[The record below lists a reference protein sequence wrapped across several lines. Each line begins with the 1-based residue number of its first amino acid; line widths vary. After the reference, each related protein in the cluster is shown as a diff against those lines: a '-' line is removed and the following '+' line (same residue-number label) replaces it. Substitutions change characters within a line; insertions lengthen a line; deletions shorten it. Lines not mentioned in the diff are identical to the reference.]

1 LGWSYYMGYG
11 GARDEQ
17 QARQWYEKAVVAGN
31 TSAMCNLGALYV
43 ETEQPDYEQGRKWF
57 EKGAAAGDAG
67 CMRALGMVYEGGEGV
82 TVDLAEARNW
92 YEKAAAGG
100 DEYASKRL
108 KTMPK

>member
-1 LGWSYYMGYG
+1 
-11 GARDEQ
+11 
-17 QARQWYEKAVVAGN
+17 
-31 TSAMCNLGALYV
+31 
-43 ETEQPDYEQGRKWF
+43 
-57 EKGAAAGDAG
+57 
-67 CMRALGMVYEGGEGV
+67 MVYEGGEGV

>member
-1 LGWSYYMGYG
+1 MGFG
-11 GARDEQ
+11 GGRVEHRAGVL
-17 QARQWYEKAVVAGN
+17 YENGVVAGY
-31 TSAMCNLGALYV
+31 TAAMCNLGALYV
-43 ETEQPDYEQGRKWF
+43 ETQQPDYEQGRKWF

-67 CMRALGMVYEGGEGV
+67 CMRALGMVYEQGDGI
-82 TVDLAEARNW
+82 TVDLAKARSW